1 MKIKITIEEIKK
13 YLEVETPEFPKYVA
27 PLLNLANQYAQGT
40 RPKPEHIGVK
50 IIYYKKIK
58 DGVEVDY
65 GEIL

>member
-1 MKIKITIEEIKK
+1 VKIKITIEEIKK

-27 PLLNLANQYAQGT
+27 SLINLANQYAQGKGF
-40 RPKPEHIGVK
+40 KPEHTGVK